1 MPPLSSGLLSL
12 ELGPRVEG
20 FVNPVLQVTGQ
31 RPDVVQRMRKTSPR
45 QGTSGRASWCP
56 ARSPEPKSATVAL
69 GAKPRSTSSSSR
81 MPQVSA
87 SRCSSGLS
95 SKQKEEADGDAGEV
109 VLLVD
114 SPGMRNGAVHDVV
127 HGPQGDPIIEE
138 VTQQFDYAAVR
149 TMADQHQGQDQLPQP
164 SLGDRQ
170 VEKDVVGST

>member
-1 MPPLSSGLLSL
+1 
-12 ELGPRVEG
+12 
-20 FVNPVLQVTGQ
+20 
-31 RPDVVQRMRKTSPR
+31 KTSPR

-95 SKQKEEADGDAGEV
+95 KKQKVEAASTPHQDGIARLEDLIEEADEDAGEV

-114 SPGMRNGAVHDVV
+114 SLGMRN
-127 HGPQGDPIIEE
+127 
-138 VTQQFDYAAVR
+138 
-149 TMADQHQGQDQLPQP
+149 
-164 SLGDRQ
+164 
-170 VEKDVVGST
+170 